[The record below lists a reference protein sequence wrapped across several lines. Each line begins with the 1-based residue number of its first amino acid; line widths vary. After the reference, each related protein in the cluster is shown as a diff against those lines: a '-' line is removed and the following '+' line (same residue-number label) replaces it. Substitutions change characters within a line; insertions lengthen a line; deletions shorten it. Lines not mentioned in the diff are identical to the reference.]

1 MEEVE
6 ELKFP
11 TLLRSEKGFDR
22 LQERLWT
29 TLCLRLAL
37 KLLETGLIQLHDRG
51 MGRMERLL
59 KKYQTATKGG
69 NTDQVLKECLELCKV
84 SVPQS
89 LENKYAT
96 RMLLDIDDESVEI
109 FEQQVSDLVVANT
122 GTDCNIVTCSLM
134 GLLRMKDPKYP
145 VYNTG
150 AGLVVDVLRS
160 PDYLSQTVL
169 EAVYSWTL
177 SCISAESGSLKFNS
191 RRFEIECNELVPG
204 RVFAKDNTINVDFM
218 QENTIYY
225 VVEGKGSPTHPLL

>member
-69 NTDQVLKECLELCKV
+69 NTEQVLKECLELCKV
-84 SVPQS
+84 S
-89 LENKYAT
+89 T
-96 RMLLDIDDESVEI
+96 RMLLGIDDESVEI
-109 FEQQVSDLVVANT
+109 FEQVVVANT
-122 GTDCNIVTCSLM
+122 GTNYNIVTCSLM
-134 GLLRMKDPKYP
+134 GLLRMKDPKY
-145 VYNTG
+145 
-150 AGLVVDVLRS
+150 
-160 PDYLSQTVL
+160 
-169 EAVYSWTL
+169 
-177 SCISAESGSLKFNS
+177 
-191 RRFEIECNELVPG
+191 VPC
-204 RVFAKDNTINVDFM
+204 
-218 QENTIYY
+218 
-225 VVEGKGSPTHPLL
+225 L